1 MLNRIILCLKCILYI
16 WYNSFQPTFLHLAP
30 PVVSFLANSEKV
42 KPEHLG
48 SIKSIFV
55 AAAPFGEAVAQKFLE
70 KAPHVVF
77 REGRFEKNYFNIDL
91 Y

>member
-1 MLNRIILCLKCILYI
+1 M
-16 WYNSFQPTFLHLAP
+16 
-30 PVVSFLANSEKV
+30 SFLANSEKV
-42 KPEHLG
+42 KPEHLE

-77 REGRFEKNYFNIDL
+77 REGRLSKTTLTLIVDDM
-91 Y
+91 

>member
-1 MLNRIILCLKCILYI
+1 MLKRLTETYLKQYL
-16 WYNSFQPTFLHLAP
+16 SFFQPTFLHLAP

-77 REGRFEKNYFNIDL
+77 REGRFEI
-91 Y
+91 